1 MKRNVRARVSQVLA
15 LGSLLLAVGCAE
27 KQLQPTIESS
37 AEESNYAVAY
47 PPLLEAH
54 RQRLVDDKTQAT
66 ELTGKVRDHQI
77 KVSADPKLLEEIVE
91 SADAAGRSAS
101 FVVAQREARSF
112 RTFWDEERGPIA
124 ARVAAAA
131 NKQVADGGCPQGVD
145 VGGATT
151 YALREGFDRAIE
163 RRVREHNEAQ
173 HVIDRERSAL
183 GSAGVKELEELAD
196 QIAYASYL
204 VYVGLVDD
212 RDQIQGMLAERS
224 DVASTLDARLKAEQE
239 YLQTAKNKED
249 KKASEERIAA
259 IQKSRAGIDAA
270 TSNAEAEIKE
280 LDQTIRQAQTD
291 YADALEALLKRIK
304 ELPEPKLAAK

>member
-1 MKRNVRARVSQVLA
+1 MKRNVPARLSQLLT
-15 LGSLLLAVGCAE
+15 LGSVLLSVGCAE

-54 RQRLVDDKTQAT
+54 RERLVEDKTAAT
-66 ELTGKVRDHQI
+66 ELTTKVRDHQI

-91 SADAAGRSAS
+91 TADRAGRSAS

-124 ARVAAAA
+124 SRVAAAA
-131 NKQVADGGCPQGVD
+131 NKQAADGGCPQAVD
-145 VGGATT
+145 VSGATT

-163 RRVREHNEAQ
+163 KRVREHNEAH
-173 HVIDRERSAL
+173 HVIDRERTAL
-183 GSAGVKELEELAD
+183 GSAGVKEMEELAD
-196 QIAYASYL
+196 EVAYASYL

-212 RDQIQGMLAERS
+212 RDQIQGMLAERRS
-224 DVASTLDARLKAEQE
+224 IASTLDSRLKAEQE
-239 YLQTAKNKED
+239 YLASAKTKED
-249 KKASEERIAA
+249 KKASEERVAA
-259 IQKSRAGIDAA
+259 IQKSRSAIDSAS
-270 TSNAEAEIKE
+270 TNAEAEIKE

-291 YADALEALLKRIK
+291 YEDALKALLERIK
-304 ELPEPKLAAK
+304 QLPEPKLAAK